1 MNINYLAYDPF
12 LDSIE
17 YLHMLQE
24 QQDYQKVAQQ
34 GFLVAHLVI

>member
-24 QQDYQKVAQQ
+24 QQDYQKVAQSN
-34 GFLVAHLVI
+34 